1 MISCTKTNKYYISI
15 LTEYE
20 YQPIAKEIQ
29 HTVGLEFS
37 MNGLFVD
44 SETGEKADYPHF
56 YRQALEKLGKEQFIL
71 SRRKK
76 GSNCWNR
83 QR

>member
-1 MISCTKTNKYYISI
+1 
-15 LTEYE
+15 
-20 YQPIAKEIQ
+20 
-29 HTVGLEFS
+29 